1 MTTIACP
8 QCTQPATVTEA
19 GEAAMQ
25 AGDVVVRIAGLA
37 EAVCPSGHV
46 TRVPRG
52 AAEAAR
58 GAVDAQLLR
67 AQSRGVVR
75 RREVCG
81 DCGADLVL
89 PPTRTERAVPVDV
102 AGRVLTIVVGA
113 PMLRCPDCARE
124 QLPASVAGALPTL
137 VDATVEA
144 AGGA

>member
-8 QCTQPATVTEA
+8 RCDEAATITEL

-25 AGDVVVRIAGLA
+25 AGDVVLRIAGLA
-37 EAVCPSGHV
+37 DATCPTGHLTRLPRDAGAVV
-46 TRVPRG
+46 
-52 AAEAAR
+52 R
-58 GAVDAQLLR
+58 GAVDEQLLHAER
-67 AQSRGVVR
+67 RGVVR

-102 AGRVLTIVVGA
+102 AGRVLTIVVGG
-113 PMLRCPDCARE
+113 PMVRCPDCARE
-124 QLPASVAGALPTL
+124 QLPIAVAEALPGL

>member
-1 MTTIACP
+1 MR
-8 QCTQPATVTEA
+8 TV
-19 GEAAMQ
+19 
-25 AGDVVVRIAGLA
+25 
-37 EAVCPSGHV
+37 
-46 TRVPRG
+46 
-52 AAEAAR
+52 
-58 GAVDAQLLR
+58 
-67 AQSRGVVR
+67 RGVVR

-113 PMLRCPDCARE
+113 AMVRCPDCARE
-124 QLPASVAGALPTL
+124 QLPASVAEALPAL

>member
-1 MTTIACP
+1 MTTIPCP
-8 QCTQPATVTEA
+8 RCGEPATVAEL

-25 AGDVVVRIAGLA
+25 AGDVVLRIAGLA
-37 EAVCPSGHV
+37 EATCPRGHV
-46 TRVPRG
+46 TRLPHD
-52 AAEAAR
+52 ATAEVR
-58 GAVDAQLLR
+58 RAVDEQLLR
-67 AQSRGVVR
+67 TDRRGVVR

-81 DCGADLVL
+81 DCAAELVL

-113 PMLRCPDCARE
+113 PMVRCPDCARE
-124 QLPASVAGALPTL
+124 QLPASVGEVLPAL